1 MHQASILHRASSRD
15 MYQSLFSHS
24 CCRLPLNDSTVAL
37 SLGVPGLEKSIWPSP
52 SYTNL
57 SSIFQQIQSRYEFS
71 ATVVRDVWGQ
81 WCSSLR
87 SPLSADS
94 GPRRSQ
100 EIRVCRDQWLS
111 AGVTDARQIRHQ
123 KKSPCPRHD
132 TDTAPARFRV
142 GKYAYVY
149 PASPPALA

>member
-1 MHQASILHRASSRD
+1 MRQASILHHATSRD

-24 CCRLPLNDSTVAL
+24 CRRLQTAIERLHVAL
-37 SLGVPGLEKSIWPSP
+37 SLGVTGREKSIWPSP

-57 SSIFQQIQSRYEFS
+57 PIIFQQIQSRYQFS

-123 KKSPCPRHD
+123 KKVHVPGMIRIQPLLAVESVNTLMFIPL
-132 TDTAPARFRV
+132 AL
-142 GKYAYVY
+142 
-149 PASPPALA
+149 PP